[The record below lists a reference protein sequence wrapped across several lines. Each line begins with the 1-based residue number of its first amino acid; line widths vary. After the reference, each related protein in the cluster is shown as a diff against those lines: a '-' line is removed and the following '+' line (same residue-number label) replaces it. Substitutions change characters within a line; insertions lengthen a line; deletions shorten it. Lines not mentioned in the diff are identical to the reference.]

1 MSRFSDVLE
10 RLAATIETR
19 KGASPDSSYTA
30 KLLAE
35 GVERSAKKLGEEA
48 IEVVI
53 AAVAKDKDGLAAES
67 ADMLYHFLVVLAASG
82 VSLEDVAAWLESR
95 EGRSGLE
102 EKAWRKKSER

>member
-1 MSRFSDVLE
+1 MSRFSDVME
-10 RLAATIETR
+10 RLAATVESR

-53 AAVAKDKDGLAAES
+53 AAVAKDRDGLAAES
-67 ADMLYHFLVVLAASG
+67 ADMLYHFLVVLAAAG